1 MSVLHGDLDFPSGI
15 REEQPG
21 VCGVISHGALRMLDA
36 DLRRAARADFAK
48 EIRGIHG
55 RQFRLALHIGRT
67 VTSSFGA
74 VAFGPVLEIAMAIF
88 GAGSGILRWLPSRA
102 IERLMPAIAAG
113 LARALM
119 SRSLPVVVML
129 SAIVALAAVRKA
141 FAISATMMETMMLGT
156 LAVETFT
163 AGAVMVEAVVMGTL
177 TTRAFAAK
185 AVMPEAVMA
194 TTLAVEAFAA
204 RAVMAEAMM
213 VGTLTTSAFAAKAVM
228 PEAVMATTLAV
239 EAFAAGAVMAE
250 AVVLG
255 ALMTGAFAAKA
266 VMAEAFM
273 PRFFAA
279 EAVMMLEPFSREAL
293 LVGTVVFTAMPG
305 NGRMLGWRA
314 PGGRAVVFAAL
325 SGNALMIVNLRSG
338 TLRFVTLRWGGVVL
352 ASRPGACLGDAR
364 MAGALLGAIGVMG
377 RVRGGS
383 ENVFADFHGDLLFF
397 RLADDGE
404 RRGAVLA
411 GRMDEDLKLP
421 GINDLLIVIEL
432 QHIETLEAGR
442 GCRAIWQ
449 NGFHHQTEVFGQAK
463 LRSEDGRHRGGD
475 HANEGHWLWRRE
487 RRVLEV
493 AGAFGAA
500 GSAFVSLRPLVEFP
514 MFSGTLWVLAVF
526 GPLAVS
532 GVFSVLARGAVR
544 TMPPDPMSVTRR
556 MLLGALRRRCGARR
570 CRRFCRRFCGS
581 RCSRRRGVRRG

>member
-1 MSVLHGDLDFPSGI
+1 M
-15 REEQPG
+15 
-21 VCGVISHGALRMLDA
+21 M
-36 DLRRAARADFAK
+36 
-48 EIRGIHG
+48 
-55 RQFRLALHIGRT
+55 
-67 VTSSFGA
+67 
-74 VAFGPVLEIAMAIF
+74 M
-88 GAGSGILRWLPSRA
+88 GS
-102 IERLMPAIAAG
+102 
-113 LARALM
+113 
-119 SRSLPVVVML
+119 
-129 SAIVALAAVRKA
+129 
-141 FAISATMMETMMLGT
+141 
-156 LAVETFT
+156 
-163 AGAVMVEAVVMGTL
+163 
-177 TTRAFAAK
+177 
-185 AVMPEAVMA
+185 
-194 TTLAVEAFAA
+194 
-204 RAVMAEAMM
+204 
-213 VGTLTTSAFAAKAVM
+213 LTTSAFAAKAVM
-228 PEAVMATTLAV
+228 TEAVMATTLAV

-352 ASRPGACLGDAR
+352 ASGPGACLGEAR
-364 MAGALLGAIGVMG
+364 VAGALLGAIGVMG

-411 GRMDEDLKLP
+411 GRMDENLKLP

-432 QHIETLEAGR
+432 QHVETLEAGR

>member
-204 RAVMAEAMM
+204 
-213 VGTLTTSAFAAKAVM
+213 
-228 PEAVMATTLAV
+228 
-239 EAFAAGAVMAE
+239 GAVMAE

-338 TLRFVTLRWGGVVL
+338 TLRFVTLRWGGMVI

-411 GRMDEDLKLP
+411 GRMDENLKLP

-432 QHIETLEAGR
+432 QHVETLEAGR

-570 CRRFCRRFCGS
+570 CRRFCGS